1 MDGACADAGASAV
14 VGASC
19 CCVAVT
25 EGAGS
30 AVVAAGVGVATEGAD
45 VSVGLAEGVGIASLV
60 VVVVVVVVGSAL
72 AGGAM
77 NPSAVVAIAS
87 VAKAAESRLRLS
99 PMDIPFF
106 VLSVTHP
113 TGAEQSIIHRLEDYS
128 LCHMP
133 AFHHQR
139 LGHIPLEE
147 PWQLTKPLRDVVSRG
162 YHVNQSGHRRSQVPS
177 LHPIWG
183 PSPRQF

>member
-45 VSVGLAEGVGIASLV
+45 VSVGLAEGVGIAS

-162 YHVNQSGHRRSQVPS
+162 YHVNQYGHRRSQVPS